1 MERKNNTTN
10 FTPSNGGGI
19 VTASSSASGWDNRA
33 LIHPDLNDF
42 APRLGFAYKMTNRIV
57 LRGGYGVFYQHYN
70 RIGSESLIQ
79 LNPPFLLDVQLNQSG
94 ANTVFQLKNGF
105 PLNTITGSG
114 FDLTQIQLRAQDP
127 NQRSTYVEQ
136 TSFGPEIQ
144 ITNDTVLGATYVGNW
159 GRKMNRVRDY
169 NQPHVTGFDNG
180 CPILQYPYANLTEGP
195 LTIDTF
201 TNPGCASS
209 GQHAFLEFASN
220 DGNTDYNSLE
230 LSLKRRI
237 SKGLSYALGY
247 TWSHGLA
254 NFGDNL
260 TNQLTPQDSYNYG
273 AEMSNSILDIRSRF
287 VGNFIWDLP
296 FGQGKRY
303 LSGPSAASRWLGGW
317 QFNGIVTL
325 QTGTPYNVTAP
336 NTGLIDPQNNVYA
349 DCIGNPFSGA
359 TTDHNLYTT
368 TGFLINRAAF
378 AIPAPGTFGTCAP
391 RKFHGPGIQM
401 VDLSLFKQF
410 KFTERWQLQF
420 RAEFFN
426 AFNHPNFGNPDG
438 NISHGSFGK
447 VFNTLA
453 PILGTDSGGPGDP
466 RQVQLA
472 LKLYF

>member
-1 MERKNNTTN
+1 
-10 FTPSNGGGI
+10 
-19 VTASSSASGWDNRA
+19 
-33 LIHPDLNDF
+33 
-42 APRLGFAYKMTNRIV
+42 
-57 LRGGYGVFYQHYN
+57 
-70 RIGSESLIQ
+70 
-79 LNPPFLLDVQLNQSG
+79 
-94 ANTVFQLKNGF
+94 
-105 PLNTITGSG
+105 
-114 FDLTQIQLRAQDP
+114 
-127 NQRSTYVEQ
+127 
-136 TSFGPEIQ
+136 
-144 ITNDTVLGATYVGNW
+144 
-159 GRKMNRVRDY
+159 
-169 NQPHVTGFDNG
+169 
-180 CPILQYPYANLTEGP
+180 
-195 LTIDTF
+195 
-201 TNPGCASS
+201 
-209 GQHAFLEFASN
+209 
-220 DGNTDYNSLE
+220 
-230 LSLKRRI
+230 
-237 SKGLSYALGY
+237 
-247 TWSHGLA
+247 
-254 NFGDNL
+254 
-260 TNQLTPQDSYNYG
+260 
-273 AEMSNSILDIRSRF
+273 MSNSILDIRSRF

-378 AIPAPGTFGTCAP
+378 ANPAPGTFGTCAP

-447 VFNTLA
+447 VSNTLA

-466 RQVQLA
+466 RQIQLA